1 MLTKL
6 TKTILAHDEE
16 LKVRLWRPRSSS
28 RDAHSSLQKT
38 WESLTP
44 MGRMGD
50 PEDLSGAIVFL
61 ASDASRFMTGSEIR
75 VDGGY
80 CII

>member
-1 MLTKL
+1 
-6 TKTILAHDEE
+6 
-16 LKVRLWRPRSSS
+16 
-28 RDAHSSLQKT
+28 
-38 WESLTP
+38 
-44 MGRMGD
+44 MGRMGE

-80 CII
+80 CVI